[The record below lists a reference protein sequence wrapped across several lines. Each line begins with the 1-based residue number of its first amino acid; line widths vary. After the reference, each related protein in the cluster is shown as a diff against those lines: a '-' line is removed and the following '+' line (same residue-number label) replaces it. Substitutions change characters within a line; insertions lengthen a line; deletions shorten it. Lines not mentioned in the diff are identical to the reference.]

1 MVAMFVALELHVAS
15 PDTSDTVPSE
25 NVPVA
30 VKGTVTATPTVGLVG
45 VSAID
50 DSVAE
55 VTVRLAMPLTEA
67 TVAVIV
73 LVPALRPVALP
84 PLATLATAL
93 FDAVHVAVEVTSC
106 VVPSLNVTTAWNAT
120 VP

>member
-1 MVAMFVALELHVAS
+1 MFAALELHAAS

-30 VKGTVTATPTVGLVG
+30 VKGTVTATPTVGFVG

-50 DSVAE
+50 ESVAD
-55 VTVRLAMPLTEA
+55 VTVRLAVPLTEA
-67 TVAVIV
+67 ALAVIV
-73 LVPALRPVALP
+73 LVPAPSPVALP
-84 PLATLATAL
+84 PLVTLATAL
-93 FDAVHVAVEVTSC
+93 LDAVQVAVAVTSS
-106 VVPSLNVTTAWNAT
+106 VVPSLNVTTAWNTT